1 MKSINCQNTLCFLEV
16 NIDFINIT
24 LELTD
29 KINQRLFIG
38 QLLTSNKIGREYL
51 GVKTLVEVSGE
62 KTLLDTYVP

>member
-1 MKSINCQNTLCFLEV
+1 M